1 MERRER
7 ETMLT
12 AQAPIQHIKTG
23 RNQKG
28 KKKLKRNDK
37 QQIEEIER
45 DPVQYFFQ

>member
-12 AQAPIQHIKTG
+12 AQAPIKTVK
-23 RNQKG
+23 NQKG